1 MAIRAPDGA
10 NNRQKRQTRQRIYRP
25 KMIVDV
31 RCYIH
36 LRGSCLKTLQII
48 LFDIFIWNIYP
59 ALGMIRDGT
68 SSKSWAEYLL
78 QSSGGVYL
86 STWKSSSSQFK
97 CSINWRFQISI
108 HLLKHYRGR
117 LAKSIALKAHS
128 LELCIGSLY
137 MNAFFIH
144 LMNSDT
150 YPHSTA
156 HPSFHP
162 Y

>member
-1 MAIRAPDGA
+1 MLRTGVIWKSGCWW
-10 NNRQKRQTRQRIYRP
+10 RITSRSGW
-25 KMIVDV
+25 
-31 RCYIH
+31 
-36 LRGSCLKTLQII
+36 LLELLTELKTLQII
-48 LFDIFIWNIYP
+48 LLRFDIFIGNIYP

-150 YPHSTA
+150 YPHSIPIL
-156 HPSFHP
+156 PSILR
-162 Y
+162 